1 MPRSNPFKK
10 STKKETAQADASL
23 PEKFKKGRE
32 AAMEFLPH
40 FKETLKLPDGSLHAG
55 TMLSAAAWL
64 TGTSLYRSFNIKTPE
79 PPGTIIKADEINKEW
94 ESLIFLLE
102 EYNFQRVDIPP
113 GRLMMA
119 AIAAPDF
126 FKPNV
131 DMLHVQ
137 TELQE
142 SYNRVM
148 KKYGFDYLDGA
159 RAGIILC
166 SIFIQQYHE
175 AKIIDAVAG
184 AGIVTQGIL
193 EAAKTVPAP
202 LE

>member
-1 MPRSNPFKK
+1 MPLSEPNPDP
-10 STKKETAQADASL
+10 SISAL

-32 AAMEFLPH
+32 AILEFLPV
-40 FKETLKLPDGSLHAG
+40 FKAKLALPDGSFHAG
-55 TMLSAAAWL
+55 TMLSASGWL
-64 TGTSLYRSFNIKTPE
+64 TGTSLYRSFHFTHTD
-79 PPGTIIKADEINKEW
+79 PPGTVIKSDEMTKEW
-94 ESLIFLLE
+94 ESLIYLLE
-102 EYNFQRVDIPP
+102 QYTFQRVDIPP

-126 FKPNV
+126 FQPKV

-137 TELQE
+137 RELQE
-142 SYNRVM
+142 PYNSIMRN
-148 KKYGFDYLDGA
+148 YGFDYADGA

-166 SIFIQQYHE
+166 TIFIQQYHQSEIIE
-175 AKIIDAVAG
+175 ATAA

-202 LE
+202 LKS